1 MRCIAVDDEPLALE
15 GMKLNIAE
23 VPDLELLGTFPNALK
38 ANAFL
43 QEQEVDLM
51 FLDINMPGLS
61 GLDFIRSLRN
71 PPLVILTTAYHDFA
85 LEGFELDVL
94 DYLVKPIRMSRFLK
108 AVNKALE
115 LHRLKEAAAGAEQGE
130 AKDSEKDGN
139 PPIQSNTKDGD
150 SIFIRADR
158 KYIRV
163 ALSDIRYISG
173 LKDYVVLHTRK
184 GKYTT
189 ALNLRTIHSQLPQNR
204 FARISKSHLVNV
216 AYVDA
221 FDGMFVYLGEENLQ
235 LGKAF
240 AKDFKTNYVDK
251 DLIARK

>member
-15 GMKLNIAE
+15 GMKLNISE
-23 VPDLELLGTFPNALK
+23 VPDLELVGTFPNALK

-43 QEQEVDLM
+43 QSNSVDLM
-51 FLDINMPGLS
+51 FLDINMPGLT
-61 GLDFIRSLRN
+61 GLDFIRSLPQ

-85 LEGFELDVL
+85 LESYELNVL

-115 LHRLKEAAAGAEQGE
+115 MHRLKQAATEESSSGVPEEG
-130 AKDSEKDGN
+130 S
-139 PPIQSNTKDGD
+139 SSD

-158 KYIRV
+158 RYTKV
-163 ALSDIRYISG
+163 ALADIRYISG
-173 LKDYVVLHTRK
+173 LKDYVVVHTTK

-189 ALNLRTIHSQLPQNR
+189 ALNLKTIHEQLPQEL

-216 AYVDA
+216 HFVDA
-221 FDGMFVYLGEENLQ
+221 FDGMFVYLGEETLQ

-240 AKDFKTNYVDK
+240 AKDFKTNYVDRN
-251 DLIARK
+251 LISRK